1 MEDVKILIRIGTAVC
16 GIYLYIMAWIQ
27 VLQNDLTLYDGD
39 DVLEKSFKI
48 LGKAFLL
55 VHLIALLGAIVWAW
69 I

>member
-1 MEDVKILIRIGTAVC
+1 MEDVKILIRICTAVC
-16 GIYLYIMAWIQ
+16 GIYLYIMAWTQ

-39 DVLEKSFKI
+39 DVLEKSFQI
-48 LGKAFLL
+48 LGKAFLV

>member
-1 MEDVKILIRIGTAVC
+1 MEDIKLLIRIGTAVC

-27 VLQNDLTLYDGD
+27 VLENDLTLYDGD
-39 DVLEKSFKI
+39 DALEKTFKI
-48 LGKAFLL
+48 LGKAFLS

>member
-1 MEDVKILIRIGTAVC
+1 
-16 GIYLYIMAWIQ
+16 MAWNQ

-48 LGKAFLL
+48 LGKAFLW